1 MQNNYYKPSRRSGQ
15 KIDER
20 WYLSE
25 DIPKQ
30 NHSSL
35 FFLISCFMY
44 QGSFLFIHE
53 KNILLDN
60 LKDDWDVNLYKI
72 MECLRLQ
79 LIGRMFIECLDSKYK
94 DMV

>member
-1 MQNNYYKPSRRSGQ
+1 
-15 KIDER
+15 
-20 WYLSE
+20 
-25 DIPKQ
+25 
-30 NHSSL
+30 
-35 FFLISCFMY
+35 MY